1 VRRITISSVG
11 TMFDISQPTL
21 SHHLKRLREVGI
33 VDFERRGLRAYD
45 CVRPEALEELT
56 AWLS

>member
-1 VRRITISSVG
+1 
-11 TMFDISQPTL
+11 MFDISQPTL